1 MKKYIPLDDLV
12 AEIERRIKDD
22 EMVMDHDAQITELL
36 RRELN
41 TLYELSSFIKSI
53 EVKESKLPNP
63 RFPHLDNIVDKVFGT
78 GNLESFEYEEAKQLV
93 LLTKEELL
101 KDLEA
106 KEVDFDA
113 LGVLAEHLI
122 ACDAHLVTPK
132 YTDKELNLLEE
143 LAKNNK
149 AQKGK

>member
-22 EMVMDHDAQITELL
+22 EMVMDHDAQITELIS
-36 RRELN
+36 RELN

>member
-36 RRELN
+36 SRELN

-78 GNLESFEYEEAKQLV
+78 GNLDSFEYEEAKQLV